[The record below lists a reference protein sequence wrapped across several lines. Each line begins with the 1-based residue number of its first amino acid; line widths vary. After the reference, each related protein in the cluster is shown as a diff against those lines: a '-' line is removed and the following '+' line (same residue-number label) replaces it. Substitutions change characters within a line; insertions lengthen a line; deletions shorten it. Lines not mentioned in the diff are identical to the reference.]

1 MKTVIKIALF
11 GLFLSFYNVGFSQSD
26 QDQRLALN
34 YFNQGEFDKALT
46 YYVRIYDENPSY
58 YNFTYLYNCYTELQQ
73 YKEAQKLTKK
83 YLKKNPK
90 KLRAYIYLGRT
101 FQNQGDTTKAEQYYL
116 KAIESIDKDT
126 RSSRISTLSAEFERQ
141 NKIQYAIDTYERGNK
156 FSRGNPYMYN
166 HKIAKLYNRQG
177 KTELMIETL
186 LNLVDVS
193 EGFLRQTQNG
203 LNNSIDFN
211 TEPKKVELLRI
222 ALLKRVQSHP
232 GEAVYNELLA
242 WFFTQKGDFDSALTQ
257 LKALDKKEKGEGERV
272 YALGNTCFNNQIYD
286 VAIKSYDYI
295 IQQGEN
301 GRYYRA
307 AKSNRLKTL
316 KQKITTGRNYTREE
330 VLSLRDDYENT
341 LKDLGK
347 NIYAIQ
353 LIKELANLNAY
364 YLNEPATARV
374 QLEEALKFSGLQK
387 KERAKLKI
395 QLADVLVLQ
404 NEVWDASLYYMQV
417 EKEFKEEPIGHLAK
431 YKNAKIYYYTGE
443 FDWAKAQLDVLK
455 ASTTKLIAND
465 AMDLSLLI
473 TSNTAMDTT
482 IRPMQLYAKADLLIE
497 QHQYE
502 KANACF
508 DTIAKEFPYHSL
520 EDEILW
526 KKYTIEKKKGNYELA
541 TPYLL
546 KIITNFNEDIL
557 ADNALFELAQLNE
570 NILNNK
576 EQAKEY
582 YKQLLFNY
590 PGSLFLVEARKRY
603 RYLTEQKK

>member
-1 MKTVIKIALF
+1 MKLFIKILLF
-11 GLFLSFYNVGFSQSD
+11 GLFLSLSNVGFSQSD

-46 YYVRIYDENPSY
+46 YYIRIYATNSSY
-58 YNFTYLYNCYTELQQ
+58 YNFTYLYNCYIELEQF
-73 YKEAQKLTKK
+73 KEAQKLTKK

-101 FQNQGDTTKAEQYYL
+101 FAYQDEPLKAEQQYL

-126 RSSRISTLSAEFERQ
+126 RSSRISTLATEFERQ
-141 NKIQYAIDTYERGNK
+141 SKVQYAIDTYNRGNK
-156 FSRGNPYMYN
+156 FARGNPYMYN

-177 KTELMIETL
+177 KTDLMIETL
-186 LNLVDVS
+186 LNLVDVN

-211 TEPKKVELLRI
+211 EEPKKVELLRV

-232 GEAVYNELLA
+232 GESVYNELLA
-242 WFFTQKGDFDSALTQ
+242 WFFTQKGDFSSALIH
-257 LKALDKKEKGEGERV
+257 LKALDRKEKGEGERV

-295 IQQGEN
+295 IQLGED

-307 AKSNRLKTL
+307 AKSSRLKTL
-316 KQKITTGRNYTREE
+316 KQKITKGRNYTKAE
-330 VLSLRDDYENT
+330 VLSLRTDYENT

-364 YLNEPATARV
+364 YLNEPETARK
-374 QLEEALKFSGLQK
+374 QLEDALKFSGLQK

-417 EKEFKEEPIGHLAK
+417 EKEFKEEPIGHQAK
-431 YKNAKIYYYTGE
+431 FKNAKIYYYTGE

-473 TSNTAMDTT
+473 TSNTGMDTT
-482 IRPMQLYAKADLLIE
+482 IRPMQLFAQADLFIE
-497 QHQYE
+497 QHQYK
-502 KANACF
+502 KASECF
-508 DTIAKEFPYHSL
+508 DTVANEFPYHSL

-526 KKYTIEKKKGNYELA
+526 KKYQIEKKKGNYELA

-546 KIITNFNEDIL
+546 NIITNFNEDVL
-557 ADNALFELAQLNE
+557 ADNALFELAQLNDYILE
-570 NILNNK
+570 NK
-576 EQAKEY
+576 DQAKDY

-603 RYLTEQKK
+603 RNLTE